1 MKFKSGQNV
10 VCVDNLDMERTLI
23 VGKTY
28 VVNDQIN
35 DRILF
40 IQGNSHQMY
49 TDRFVEEGH
58 KNLEKIVLVYSN
70 IKKLDTKIQESY
82 NLESDRGDD
91 YFWQRESL
99 RGNIEELEQIAKS
112 LREE

>member
-28 VVNDQIN
+28 VVDDQIN
-35 DRILF
+35 DRILC
-40 IQGNSHQMY
+40 NSHQMY

-58 KNLEKIVLVYSN
+58 KNLEKIILVYSN
-70 IKKLDTKIQESY
+70 IKELDKKIQEYY

-99 RGNIEELEQIAKS
+99 RGNIDELEQIAKS

>member
-28 VVNDQIN
+28 VVEDQIN
-35 DRILF
+35 DRIVF
-40 IQGNSHQMY
+40 IQGHSHQMY
-49 TDRFVEEGH
+49 TERFVAEGH
-58 KNLEKIVLVYSN
+58 KNLEKIILVYSN
-70 IKKLDTKIQESY
+70 IKELDKKIQESY
-82 NLESDRGDD
+82 NLESDWGDD
-91 YFWQRESL
+91 FFWQGESL
-99 RGNIEELEQIAKS
+99 RGNIDELEQIAKS